1 MRSSKELLRRICD
14 GVAKKADRTHLLRRA
29 TVETMETR
37 RLFAAYHLTFDDEF
51 NSLNLA
57 TSGTD
62 TKPWSALD
70 YWGNHYVGSDQQYY
84 SNPLTESINP
94 FSVANGSL
102 SIKAQPTP
110 SGFNAAGKSYVSGEI
125 TTAPRNQYGTNP
137 GGVGFSQKY
146 GYFEMRAK
154 LPPGSGFWPA
164 FWLMPLGNN
173 DAEYDIVEGLG
184 NNTDAVYQTQH
195 WNNYSGQ
202 EGFTYETAIDT
213 TTGYHTYGVEWNS
226 STISWYVDGVKTKTG
241 VNHSNEAMYILV
253 NLAIGGWNNNNVNSS
268 TDFSKT
274 YDVDYVRVYSTDS
287 TKPTVTPQTGYSIN
301 PNTLPIATNGLDNGF
316 NQTDIGSTGV
326 AGTGSYSGGVY
337 TLGGSGTDIGGT
349 GDSFHYGSKILIGDG
364 VLTARLTG
372 LTGGDSSAKAGVMMR
387 TDWSSTAPFASLVEL
402 PGNQVQ
408 FQWRTTAGAAAGS
421 TTVTVP
427 AGAMYLRL
435 TRNGSTFSGFY
446 STDGT
451 TWTGVGYGQ
460 TITMRSL
467 IQAGLAVTS
476 HVNTSL
482 ATATFD
488 NVSVAPSILDRTG
501 WVPTASNT
509 MYSET
514 TRATDGDLVSS
525 WYTGVS
531 ATTAMWFQLDLGS
544 TQTFQRVVINQGTAT
559 DKQIGGYN
567 AYVSNDGTNWGSIV
581 GTAKVTG
588 QYGAITFATP
598 ANARYLKLMPDA
610 NYTDWWSLTEIN
622 LATVPAVNPAPPT
635 LPSGWT
641 DTDIGSPG
649 QAGSASESS
658 GVGTGTWT
666 VKGGGSQIYGTS
678 DQFNLVRKTVS
689 GDQTMIARVTSLTN
703 TNAAARAGV
712 MFRDS
717 TAANSMYAS
726 VFVTPTSGLRFSY
739 RSSTGGTAVSSGPTG
754 AAPVWVKLVRVG
766 STYTGYYATTTG
778 TPTSTDWIQIGSSA
792 TFSFANSSYLAG
804 LCVNASDNTKL
815 ATATFTDV
823 SITAG
828 GTLAAKLAPTS
839 TTSTST
845 STFSSTPVIKLLD
858 QPSSGLRLL

>member
-1 MRSSKELLRRICD
+1 MRASKGLPC
-14 GVAKKADRTHLLRRA
+14 RA
-29 TVETMETR
+29 IVETMETR

-57 TSGTD
+57 TSATD

-84 SNPLTESINP
+84 SNPQTESINP

-110 SGFNAAGKSYVSGEI
+110 SGFNASGKSYVSGEI

-173 DAEYDIVEGLG
+173 NAEYDIVEGLG

-195 WNNYSGQ
+195 WGNYSGQ

-213 TTGYHTYGVEWNS
+213 TTAYHTYGFEWNS

-241 VNHSNEAMYILV
+241 ANHANEAMYILV
-253 NLAIGGWNNNNVNSS
+253 NLAIGGWNNNNVNAN
-268 TDFSKT
+268 TDFNKT
-274 YDVDYVRVYSTDS
+274 YDVDYVRVYSADS
-287 TKPTVTPQTGYSIN
+287 TKPAVTPQTGYSIN

-316 NQTDIGSTGV
+316 NQADVGSPGV

-337 TLGGSGTDIGGT
+337 TLAGGGTDIGGT
-349 GDSFHYGSKILIGDG
+349 SDKFHYGSKILIGDG

-387 TDWSSTAPFASLVEL
+387 TDWSANAPFASMVEL

-408 FQWRTTAGAAAGS
+408 LRWRTTAGGATSA

-427 AGAMYLRL
+427 AGATYLRL
-435 TRNGSTFSGFY
+435 TRNGNTFSGFY

-451 TWTGVGYGQ
+451 SWTGVGYGQ
-460 TITMRSL
+460 TITMPSQ

-488 NVSVAPSILDRTG
+488 NVSVTPSILDRTG
-501 WVPTASNT
+501 WVPTASKT

-544 TQTFQRVVINQGTAT
+544 TKTFQHVLINQGTAT

-567 AYVSNDGTNWGSIV
+567 AYVSSDGVNWGSIV
-581 GTAKVTG
+581 GTAKVNG

-598 ANARYLKLMPDA
+598 ANARYLRLMPDA

-622 LATVPAVNPAPPT
+622 LATVPAVMPAPPV

-641 DTDIGSPG
+641 DSDIGSPG

-666 VKGGGSQIYGTS
+666 VKGGGSQIYGSS
-678 DQFNLVRKTVS
+678 DQFNLVSQTVS
-689 GDQTMIARVTSLTN
+689 GDQTVIARVTSLTN

-717 TAANSMYAS
+717 TAANSKYAC

-739 RSSTGGTAVSSGPTG
+739 RSTAGGSAVSSGPSG
-754 AAPVWVKLVRVG
+754 AAPVWVKLVRSG

-778 TPTSTDWIQIGSSA
+778 TPTSSDWIQIGSSA
-792 TFSFANSSYLAG
+792 TFSFTNSSYLAG
-804 LCVNASDNTKL
+804 LCVNANDNTKL
-815 ATATFTDV
+815 ATGTFTDV

-828 GTLAAKLAPTS
+828 GGSFAAK
-839 TTSTST
+839 TTTAT
-845 STFSSTPVIKLLD
+845 TTNAKPATTFSSTRVITLLD
-858 QPSSGLRLL
+858 TPSDDRW